1 MKMRLDISNNVC
13 EKPDNI
19 VGIRLYIYIYNSGK
33 VTKETIFKQQQ
44 EMKI

>member
-1 MKMRLDISNNVC
+1 MRLDIGNVC
-13 EKPDNI
+13 EKLDNI
-19 VGIRLYIYIYNSGK
+19 VDIRLYIYNSGK